1 MKQVYLSFFAL
12 VFALFVSATAFAH
25 DIEAVNANGVTIY
38 YKWINDSTEL
48 AVSYRTVSDGSG
60 GYYIYHEYTGN
71 VVIPE
76 SVIYNG
82 VAYSVTSIDA
92 DAFES
97 CSGLLSVTIP
107 RSVVSISSGIFA
119 YSSNLTSIIVDAEN
133 PKYDSRDNCNA
144 VIETNTNTLIA
155 GCSTAS
161 IPLSVTTIG
170 ENAFEGCQELT
181 TVVIPANISS
191 IGRNVFLGC
200 GNLTTIVVDPEN
212 PKYDSRDNCNAIIE
226 TDSRKLIT
234 GCKNSTIPNS
244 VSSIGEYAFYGCS
257 GLTSVEIP
265 DNIINIGTSAFRKCG
280 ELLSVKI
287 GTGVT
292 VIEDNTFQ
300 DCSVLKTITIGSNVQ
315 EIKSGTL
322 ANCNNLGNIISL
334 NDVPPTLARSIFTS
348 RFWAHNSIL
357 VQVPIGSLEA
367 YRNADVWKN
376 FTYIIEGDFSNL
388 GAYYIIDELNFPD
401 ERFREYLINEPFGR
415 DRVLTEE
422 EIAGITTLDVSDL
435 GISDLKGIEYF
446 TALKKLLCYKNNL
459 TELNLSANKQLK
471 ELDCYSNHIMGIKMD
486 SLLACLPT
494 LNDEEGSLFVFDATN
509 DGNICF
515 TNQVAFAN
523 SKGWTVYY
531 YTGHDWQKYEGRE
544 KCILIVEEN
553 FPDEYFRKYLMNQ
566 DYGKDMVITD
576 EEIKS
581 ITSIT
586 ISGDYQDYNK
596 RYLKS
601 LKGIEYFTS
610 LTSLF
615 CSYNLLTE
623 LNVSNNKELTV
634 LCCPN
639 NSLKSLDIS
648 SNVLLTTLVCD
659 MNGLTKLDVSKNTS
673 LTSLSCH
680 NNQLTSLD
688 VSKNKALTRL
698 TCADN
703 KLTEIDVSKNTAL
716 TYLFCAYNQLTS
728 LDVSKNGELTELAC
742 MGNQLTK
749 LDVSKNLKLTTLKC
763 QRNNINEERMDQMI
777 EGLPNQTSG
786 KLYVVSSKN
795 GDGTGGNVCTKIQV
809 RKANDKGWEVYC
821 GYEYLGSGPDMYYPH
836 YQEYEGIGSVI
847 EISEENFPDM
857 NFRNFLLSQDYVHG
871 GAIDST
877 EILNITQLI
886 IDYKGISSLQGIEFF
901 TALKSLNC
909 SFNQLMLLDVS
920 KNTALEE
927 LYCGQNSK
935 LTTLDVSKNKELIR
949 LNTYGTPLTTLNV
962 SGCTALQNLACYWGQ
977 LTSLDVSECPALTSL
992 NCNGNLLTS
1001 LDVSKNTALKSLY
1014 CYWNQ
1019 LTSLDVSGCTKLQYL
1034 ECNGNQLTAL
1044 DMSGCK
1050 ALQDLVCSENQLTS
1064 LNIANNTN
1072 LQQLHCSN
1080 NKLNTLSLPVNS
1092 FMIFSFSCY
1101 QNQIKGKAMDA
1112 LIESLPIS
1120 NNRTFYIIY
1129 NDNDKEGNKMT
1140 TTQVAA
1146 AKAKG
1151 WTPYYTD
1158 DGKTWQEYFGDDSSG
1173 IQHVTIDN
1181 NSINVYDL
1189 NGRKL
1194 KEPSKGINILSG
1206 KKILIK

>member
-12 VFALFVSATAFAH
+12 VFALFISANVSAH
-25 DIEAVNANGVTIY
+25 DIEAVNADGVTIY
-38 YKWINDSTEL
+38 YYWINDSTEL
-48 AVSYRTVSDGSG
+48 AVGFRTVSSGGG
-60 GYYIYHEYTGN
+60 GYYIYREYTGN

-76 SVIYNG
+76 SVTYNG
-82 VAYSVTSIDA
+82 VTYSVTSIGA
-92 DAFES
+92 EAFAY
-97 CSGLLSVTIP
+97 CKGLVSVTIP
-107 RSVVSISSGIFA
+107 NSV
-119 YSSNLTSIIVDAEN
+119 TSIGEHVFTYCSGLSAIIVEKEN
-133 PKYDSRDNCNA
+133 
-144 VIETNTNTLIA
+144 V
-155 GCSTAS
+155 
-161 IPLSVTTIG
+161 
-170 ENAFEGCQELT
+170 
-181 TVVIPANISS
+181 
-191 IGRNVFLGC
+191 
-200 GNLTTIVVDPEN
+200 
-212 PKYDSRDNCNAIIE
+212 KYDSRDNCNAIIE
-226 TDSRKLIT
+226 TNSNNLIA
-234 GCKNSTIPNS
+234 GCKNTIIPPSVTGIAANAFQGCDSLNSVNIPAGIISIERSAFDGCISLSTIIVAPENPKYDSRDGCNAIIETDSDVLLVGCKNTIIPKS
-244 VSSIGEYAFYGCS
+244 VTTIGQSAFYGCM
-257 GLTSVEIP
+257 GLKSIEIP
-265 DNIINIGTSAFRKCG
+265 DNVLSIGNSAFENCEGLFSVSIGNGVDNIENGTFRNCK
-280 ELLSVKI
+280 ELKSL
-287 GTGVT
+287 
-292 VIEDNTFQ
+292 
-300 DCSVLKTITIGSNVQ
+300 TIGSNVKH
-315 EIKSGTL
+315 IHSRAFRGVY
-322 ANCNNLGNIISL
+322 NLNNIISL
-334 NDVPPTLARSIFTS
+334 NPVPPTITNAFQEDTYSAFL
-348 RFWAHNSIL
+348 
-357 VQVPIGSLEA
+357 QVPIGSLQA
-367 YRNADVWKN
+367 YRNDEVWKN
-376 FTYIIEGDFSNL
+376 FSNIVEVDFSL
-388 GAYYIIDELNFPD
+388 PIACYINALNFPD
-401 ERFREYLINEPFGR
+401 AKFREFLLNEQFGK
-415 DRVLTEE
+415 DGVLTEE
-422 EIAGITTLDVSDL
+422 EIAGITSLDVSNL

-446 TALKKLLCYKNNL
+446 TALKRLICYKNNL
-459 TELNLSANKQLK
+459 TELDLSANKL
-471 ELDCYSNHIMGIKMD
+471 LTDVDCYSNQIMGVKMD
-486 SLLACLPT
+486 SLLASLPT

-515 TNQVAFAN
+515 ANQVAFAN

-544 KCILIVEEN
+544 KGILIVEEN

-623 LNVSNNKELTV
+623 LDVSNNKELTV

-763 QRNNINEERMDQMI
+763 QRNIINEERMDQMI

-821 GYEYLGSGPDMYYPH
+821 GYEYLGSGPDMYYPN

-935 LTTLDVSKNKELIR
+935 LTTLDVSKNKKLMR
-949 LNTYGTPLTTLNV
+949 LDTYGAPLTSLNV
-962 SGCTALQNLACYWGQ
+962 SGCTALQSLDCYWGQ

-1072 LQQLHCSN
+1072 LQQLHCSD